1 MITFPD
7 GFSLSAN
14 EKHFSNIDESIK
26 YFKEIKISN
35 VEKKR
40 RGSDRINQ
48 DALLIWDVF
57 REIYECISN
66 NMTSYYQLLNFTTN
80 KWAGEFKKNKF
91 STWYIEELRR
101 EFKNV
106 TAIKDISIKFP

>member
-40 RGSDRINQ
+40 RGSDRINH

-91 STWYIEELRR
+91 STWYIEELRK